1 MTALLAVLLAME
13 PLHLTLIHTGEFYS
27 EYDGTR
33 AWFFNPE
40 FPPPIGGLRALGDLI
55 NHTRKRTQ
63 HLLLLDS
70 GNFAA
75 GDLFGEGSR
84 IQDAVSFLRQH
95 PYTALNVGFRDLALG
110 PDRLRLL
117 RASIPSP
124 LLSANLRMADGTR
137 PPFIQAETLIVVDGV
152 PIGIFGL
159 TSEYFRIYNLWE
171 KMDEWKV
178 EREIP
183 AAREAVRRLR
193 AQGAKLIICLSNTGF
208 AHERRLA
215 REVPEIDVILGS
227 LDPPGLREPVVEG
240 PRHTL
245 IVRPYSGG
253 TQAGVLE
260 LWVDRNVGG
269 VVNYRYESVALL
281 WEDYPGTPAV
291 SFPLPQPEDE
301 EEFFAFP
308 EGTTIPEAPLE
319 P

>member
-1 MTALLAVLLAME
+1 MILFFALILSE

-27 EYDGTR
+27 EFTGTR

-55 NHTRKRTQ
+55 EHTQKQRP
-63 HLLLLDS
+63 HFLLLDA

-84 IQDAVSFLRQH
+84 LQEAVTFLREH
-95 PYTALNVGFRDLALG
+95 PYTALNVGFRDLVLG
-110 PDRLRLL
+110 PARLRTF

-124 LLSANLRMADGTR
+124 LLSANLRLADGSR
-137 PPFIQAETLIVVDGV
+137 PPFIIPDTLIQVDGV

-159 TSEYFRIYNLWE
+159 TSEYYRIYNLWDR
-171 KMDEWKV
+171 MAPWKV

-183 AAREAVRRLR
+183 AAREAVARLKAR
-193 AQGAKLIICLSNTGF
+193 GARLIICLSNTGF

-215 REVPEIDVILGS
+215 REVPEIDIILGS
-227 LDPPGLREPVVEG
+227 LDPPGLREPAIEG

-253 TQAGVLE
+253 TQAGVLDV
-260 LWVDRNVGG
+260 WVDRNVGG
-269 VVNYRYESVALL
+269 VVAYRYESVALL
-281 WEDYPGTPAV
+281 WEDYPGAPTV
-291 SFPLPQPEDE
+291 STPLPQPEDE
-301 EEFFAFP
+301 EEFFLFP
-308 EGTTIPEAPLE
+308 ESQTIPGATFQP
-319 P
+319 